1 MFQIK
6 FPIFVEQNIIH
17 MDNTITI
24 SKVRNYQ
31 GNNSFVLKMKD
42 ALSRYGS
49 LTTNQITAVEKCLNQ
64 QVKQINIDELPED
77 LQKIAKYEKENSFV
91 LDMKKKLLTY
101 GSLTARQVNS
111 AIKTINKESDK
122 NDTIHMRW
130 STPGETVM
138 VGRKIGQQ
146 LKEKYDLKFNPMV
159 LDLTKLLAVS
169 PKAVKFAGKMTVKRN
184 SVCVVCAKTLTDE
197 FSMVTNMGK
206 ICAGHVGVPYIT
218 DVNQV
223 DRFRNEYLK
232 KVEEIGEMEFWVP
245 KSQIKKWEGRTER
258 ILRAM

>member
-1 MFQIK
+1 
-6 FPIFVEQNIIH
+6 
-17 MDNTITI
+17 MDNTITL

-31 GNNSFVLKMKD
+31 GTNSFVLKMKD
-42 ALSRYGS
+42 SLSKYGG
-49 LTTNQITAVEKCLNQ
+49 LTPAQLSAVEKCLNQ

-77 LQKIAKYEKENSFV
+77 LQKIAKYEKENGFV
-91 LDMKKKLLTY
+91 LDIKKKLLTF
-101 GSLTARQVNS
+101 GSITGKQLAAALK
-111 AIKTINKESDK
+111 AIQKEQDK
-122 NDTIHMRW
+122 DCTIHVRW
-130 STPGETVM
+130 KTPGETVM

-146 LKEKYDLKFNPMV
+146 LKEKYGLKFNPMI

-184 SVCVVCAKTLTDE
+184 NVCVVCAKTLTDE

-206 ICAGHVGVPYIT
+206 ICANHMRVPYIT

-223 DRFRNEYLK
+223 DRFREEYLK
-232 KVEEIGEMEFWVP
+232 RVEEIGEMEFWVP
-245 KSQIKKWEGRTER
+245 KSQIKKWEGKTER